1 MKQTLHELYSGDL
14 VIIFFSETETITM
27 MKKIEEK
34 MLNKQASESQFEKLI
49 ELARCEADRLGDEN
63 ARNQWWFTGNSGF
76 IKNF

>member
-1 MKQTLHELYSGDL
+1 MCSRNQAL
-14 VIIFFSETETITM
+14 VIIFFSEMETMTM

-49 ELARCEADRLGDEN
+49 ELAKCEADSFGDEN

-76 IKNF
+76 IKSF